1 MVELENDTFTK
12 EDDQMN
18 IPEPGHDKG
27 WGVTFV
33 AFLAWS
39 FIGVIAVML
48 LGISIPFIVPI
59 ALFALGTYTYGLFCD
74 DIDD

>member
-1 MVELENDTFTK
+1 MK
-12 EDDQMN
+12 

-39 FIGVIAVML
+39 FIAIVGVML
-48 LGISIPFIVPI
+48 LGISIPILVPI
-59 ALFALGTYTYGLFCD
+59 AIFALGTYTYGLFCD
-74 DIDD
+74 NIDD